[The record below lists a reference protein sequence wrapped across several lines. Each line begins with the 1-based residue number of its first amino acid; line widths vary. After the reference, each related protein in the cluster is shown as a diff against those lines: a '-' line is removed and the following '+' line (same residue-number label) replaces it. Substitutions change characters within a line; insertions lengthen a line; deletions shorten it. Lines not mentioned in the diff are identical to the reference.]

1 VGTYVLRRLLQMI
14 PVFFGATFLIFFLV
28 LGMPG
33 DPLASMCGERGC
45 DPATSAALR
54 AQFHLGQP
62 LQIQYFEYMKGILTL
77 DFGETF
83 SRRPV
88 LDVMREAFPITI
100 RLATVAFLI
109 EIAIGI
115 PLGLLAG
122 LRRGKSFDSS
132 VLLGT
137 LLIIS
142 IPIFVVGFLMQY
154 YLGIKLGWFR
164 PTVSGEAPWNELLLP
179 GIVLG
184 TVSLAYIMR
193 LTRTSVV
200 ENFHAD
206 YVRTAVAKGLPRWRV
221 VTVHLLRNSLI
232 PVVTY
237 LGIDLGALMGGAI
250 VTERIFNVHGVGG
263 TLFQAITRG
272 EAPTVVSFVVIL
284 VIVYLFANL
293 LVDLLY
299 AVLDPRIRYA

>member
-1 VGTYVLRRLLQMI
+1 MGTYVLRRLLQMI
-14 PVFFGATFLIFFLV
+14 PVFFGATFLIFYLV

-45 DPATSAALR
+45 DPATAVALR
-54 AQFHLGQP
+54 AQFHIGQP
-62 LQIQYFEYMKGILTL
+62 LHIQYFQYMKGILTL
-77 DFGETF
+77 DFGQTF

-88 LDVMREAFPITI
+88 LDVMRDAFPITI
-100 RLATVAFLI
+100 RLAIVAFVI
-109 EIAIGI
+109 EIVIGI

-122 LRRGKSFDSS
+122 LRRGKFFDNSI
-132 VLLGT
+132 LMAT
-137 LLIIS
+137 LLVIS
-142 IPIFVVGFLMQY
+142 IPIFVVGFLLQY
-154 YLGIKLGWFR
+154 FLGIRLGWFS
-164 PTVSGEAPWNELLLP
+164 PTVSGEATWSELLLP

-184 TVSLAYIMR
+184 SVSLAYIMR

-200 ENFHAD
+200 ENIHAD
-206 YVRTAVAKGLPRWRV
+206 YVRTAIAKGLPRRRV
-221 VTVHLLRNSLI
+221 VTVHLLRNSMI

-250 VTERIFNVHGVGG
+250 VTERIFNIHGVGG

-272 EAPTVVSFVVIL
+272 EAPTVVSFVTIL

>member
-14 PVFFGATFLIFFLV
+14 PVFFGATFLIFYLV

-45 DPATSAALR
+45 DPSTAAALR
-54 AQFHLGQP
+54 AQFHLGEP
-62 LQIQYFEYMKGILTL
+62 LYVQYFEYMKGILTL

-88 LDVMREAFPITI
+88 LDVMGEAFPITI
-100 RLATVAFLI
+100 RLATVAFTLQV
-109 EIAIGI
+109 AIGI

-122 LRRGKSFDSS
+122 LHRGNSFDSS
-132 VLLGT
+132 ILLST
-137 LLIIS
+137 LLVIS

-154 YLGIKLGWFR
+154 YVGIKLGWFR

-179 GIVLG
+179 GIVLASI
-184 TVSLAYIMR
+184 SLAYIMR

-200 ENFHAD
+200 ENIHAD
-206 YVRTAVAKGLPRWRV
+206 YVRTAVAKGLPHRRV
-221 VTVHLLRNSLI
+221 VTVHLLRNSMI
-232 PVVTY
+232 PVVTF
-237 LGIDLGALMGGAI
+237 LGADIGALMAGAI

-263 TLFQAITRG
+263 TLFLAITRG
-272 EAPTVVSFVVIL
+272 EAPTVVSFVTIL
-284 VIVYLFANL
+284 VLVYLIFNL

>member
-14 PVFFGATFLIFFLV
+14 PVFLGATFLIFYLV

-45 DPATSAALR
+45 DPATAAALR
-54 AQFHLGQP
+54 AQFHIGEP
-62 LQIQYFEYMKGILTL
+62 LHIQYLEYMRGILTL
-77 DFGETF
+77 DFGQTF

-88 LDVMREAFPITI
+88 LDVMREAWPITI
-100 RLATVAFLI
+100 RLGTVAFVI
-109 EIAIGI
+109 EVAIGI

-122 LRRGKSFDSS
+122 LRRGKFFDGT

-137 LLIIS
+137 LLVIS
-142 IPIFVVGFLMQY
+142 IPIFVVAFLMQY
-154 YLGIKLGWFR
+154 FLGIKLAWFR

-179 GIVLG
+179 GIVLASIG
-184 TVSLAYIMR
+184 LAYIMR

-200 ENFHAD
+200 ENIHAD
-206 YVRTAVAKGLPRWRV
+206 YVRTALAKGLPRRRV
-221 VTVHLLRNSLI
+221 VTVHLLRNSMI

-237 LGIDLGALMGGAI
+237 LGAEIGALMGGAI
-250 VTERIFNVHGVGG
+250 VTEAIFNIHGVGG
-263 TLFQAITRG
+263 VLYQAITRG
-272 EAPTVVSFVVIL
+272 DANTIVSFVIIL
-284 VIVYLFANL
+284 VMIYLIFNL
-293 LVDLLY
+293 LVDLFY

>member
-14 PVFFGATFLIFFLV
+14 PVFLGATFLIFYLV

-33 DPLASMCGERGC
+33 DPLATMCGERGC
-45 DPATSAALR
+45 DPATAVALR
-54 AQFHLGQP
+54 AQFHIGQP
-62 LQIQYFEYMKGILTL
+62 LYIQYFEYMKGILTL

-88 LDVMREAFPITI
+88 LEVMSEAWPITI
-100 RLATVAFLI
+100 RLATLAFII
-109 EIAIGI
+109 EIFIGV
-115 PLGLLAG
+115 PLGLVAG
-122 LRRGKSFDSS
+122 LRRGKFFDSS

-137 LLIIS
+137 LMIIS
-142 IPIFVVGFLMQY
+142 IPIFVIGFLMQY
-154 YLGIKLGWFR
+154 FLGIKLGWFR
-164 PTVSGEAPWNELLLP
+164 PTVSGEAPWNELMLP
-179 GIVLG
+179 AIVLG
-184 TVSLAYIMR
+184 MASLAYIMR

-200 ENFHAD
+200 ENIHAD
-206 YVRTAVAKGLPRWRV
+206 YVRTAVAKGLPHRRV

-237 LGIDLGALMGGAI
+237 LGADIGALMGGAI
-250 VTERIFNVHGVGG
+250 VTERIFNIKGVGG
-263 TLFQAITRG
+263 TLYQAINRG
-272 EAPTVVSFVVIL
+272 EAPTIVSFVIIL
-284 VIVYLFANL
+284 VIIYLIFNL

>member
-1 VGTYVLRRLLQMI
+1 MGTYVLRRLLQMI
-14 PVFFGATFLIFFLV
+14 PVFLGATFLIFYLV

-45 DPATSAALR
+45 DPATAASLR
-54 AQFHLGQP
+54 AQFHLGEP
-62 LQIQYFEYMKGILTL
+62 LHIQYFEYMKGILTL

-88 LDVMREAFPITI
+88 MEVMRDAFPITI

-109 EIAIGI
+109 EILVGI

-122 LRRGKSFDSS
+122 LRRGKFIDGT

-137 LLIIS
+137 LLVIS
-142 IPIFVVGFLMQY
+142 IPIFVVGFLLQY
-154 YLGIKLGWFR
+154 FLGIKLAWFS
-164 PTVSGEAPWNELLLP
+164 PTVSGEAPWSELLLP
-179 GIVLG
+179 GIVLA
-184 TVSLAYIMR
+184 SISMAYIMR

-200 ENFHAD
+200 ENLHAD
-206 YVRTAVAKGLPRWRV
+206 YVRTAIAKGLPRWRV
-221 VTVHLLRNSLI
+221 VTVHLLRNSMI

-237 LGIDLGALMGGAI
+237 LGVDIGALLAGAI
-250 VTERIFNVHGVGG
+250 VTERIFNIHGVGG
-263 TLFQAITRG
+263 TLYQAILRG
-272 EAPTVVSFVVIL
+272 EAVTIVSFVTII
-284 VIVYLFANL
+284 VIVFLVANL

-299 AVLDPRIRYA
+299 AVLDPRIRLA

>member
-14 PVFFGATFLIFFLV
+14 PVFLGATFLIFYLV

-45 DPATSAALR
+45 DPTTAAALR
-54 AQFHLGQP
+54 AQFHIGDP
-62 LQIQYFEYMKGILTL
+62 LHIQYFEYMKGVLTF

-88 LDVMREAFPITI
+88 VEVMRDAFPITI
-100 RLATVAFLI
+100 RLASVAFAI
-109 EIAIGI
+109 ELLIGI

-122 LRRGKSFDSS
+122 LRRGKLFDSG
-132 VLLGT
+132 VLMGT
-137 LLIIS
+137 LLVIS
-142 IPIFVVGFLMQY
+142 VPVFVIGFLLQY
-154 YLGIKLGWFR
+154 YLGIKLGLFS
-164 PTVSGEAPWNELLLP
+164 PTVSGDARWSELLLP

-184 TVSLAYIMR
+184 SVSLAYIMR

-200 ENFHAD
+200 ENIHAD
-206 YVRTAVAKGLPRWRV
+206 YVKTAVAKGLPHRRV
-221 VTVHLLRNSLI
+221 VTVHLLRNSMI

-237 LGIDLGALMGGAI
+237 LGADLGALMGGAI
-250 VTERIFNVHGVGG
+250 ITERIFNIHGVGG
-263 TLFQAITRG
+263 TLWFAINKG
-272 EAPTVVSFVVIL
+272 EAATIVSFVTIL
-284 VIVYLFANL
+284 VIVYLLANL
-293 LVDLLY
+293 FVDLLY

>member
-1 VGTYVLRRLLQMI
+1 MGTYVLRRLLQMI
-14 PVFFGATFLIFFLV
+14 PVFLGATFLIFYLV

-45 DPATSAALR
+45 DPATAASLR
-54 AQFHLGQP
+54 AQFHLGEP
-62 LQIQYFEYMKGILTL
+62 LHIQYFEYMKGILTL

-88 LDVMREAFPITI
+88 MEVMRDAFPITI

-109 EIAIGI
+109 EILVGI

-122 LRRGKSFDSS
+122 LRRGKFIDGS

-137 LLIIS
+137 LLVIS
-142 IPIFVVGFLMQY
+142 IPIFVVGFLLQY
-154 YLGIKLGWFR
+154 FLGIKLAWFS
-164 PTVSGEAPWNELLLP
+164 PTVSGEAPWSELLLP
-179 GIVLG
+179 GIVLA
-184 TVSLAYIMR
+184 SISMAYIMR

-200 ENFHAD
+200 ENLHAD
-206 YVRTAVAKGLPRWRV
+206 YVRTAIAKGLPRWRV
-221 VTVHLLRNSLI
+221 VTVHLLRNSMI

-237 LGIDLGALMGGAI
+237 LGVDIGALLAGAI
-250 VTERIFNVHGVGG
+250 VTERIFNIHGVGG
-263 TLFQAITRG
+263 TLYQAILRG
-272 EAPTVVSFVVIL
+272 EAVTIVSFVTII
-284 VIVYLFANL
+284 VIVFLVANL

-299 AVLDPRIRYA
+299 AVLDPRIRLA

>member
-1 VGTYVLRRLLQMI
+1 MI
-14 PVFFGATFLIFFLV
+14 PVFFGATFLIFYLV

-45 DPATSAALR
+45 DPATAAALR
-54 AQFHLGQP
+54 AQFHIGEP
-62 LQIQYFEYMKGILTL
+62 LHIQYYEYMKGILTL

-88 LDVMREAFPITI
+88 LEVMREAFPITI
-100 RLATVAFLI
+100 RLALVAFVV

-122 LRRGKSFDSS
+122 MRRGKFFDGT

-137 LLIIS
+137 LLVIA
-142 IPIFVVGFLMQY
+142 IPIFVLGFLLQY
-154 YLGIKLGWFR
+154 FMGIKLGWFR

-184 TVSLAYIMR
+184 SVSLAYIMR

-200 ENFHAD
+200 ENTHAD
-206 YVRTAVAKGLPRWRV
+206 YVRTAVAKGLPRRRV
-221 VTVHLLRNSLI
+221 VTVHLLRNSMI

>member
-1 VGTYVLRRLLQMI
+1 MI

-54 AQFHLGQP
+54 AQFHIGEP
-62 LQIQYFEYMKGILTL
+62 LHIQYFEYMKGILTL

-88 LDVMREAFPITI
+88 LEVMREAFPITI
-100 RLATVAFLI
+100 RLATIAFII
-109 EIAIGI
+109 EILIGI

-122 LRRGKSFDSS
+122 LRRGKFFDSS
-132 VLLGT
+132 VLLST
-137 LLIIS
+137 LLVIS

-200 ENFHAD
+200 ENVHAD
-206 YVRTAVAKGLPRWRV
+206 YVRTAVAKGLPKRRV
-221 VTVHLLRNSLI
+221 VTVHLLRNSMI

-237 LGIDLGALMGGAI
+237 LGADIGALMSGAI
-250 VTERIFNVHGVGG
+250 VTERIFNVKGVGG
-263 TLFQAITRG
+263 VLYQAIVRG
-272 EAPTVVSFVVIL
+272 EAATIVSIVTVL
-284 VIVYLFANL
+284 VIVYLVANL

>member
-1 VGTYVLRRLLQMI
+1 MGTYVLRRLLQMI
-14 PVFFGATFLIFFLV
+14 PVFFGATFLIFYLV

-33 DPLASMCGERGC
+33 DPLATMCGERGC
-45 DPATSAALR
+45 DPATAAALR
-54 AQFHLGQP
+54 AQFHIGQP
-62 LQIQYFEYMKGILTL
+62 LYIQYFEYMKGILTL

-88 LDVMREAFPITI
+88 LDVMSEAWPITI
-100 RLATVAFLI
+100 RLGTLAFI
-109 EIAIGI
+109 FEIFIGV
-115 PLGLLAG
+115 PLGLVAG
-122 LRRGKSFDSS
+122 LRRGKFFDSS

-142 IPIFVVGFLMQY
+142 IPIFVLGFLMQY
-154 YLGIKLGWFR
+154 FLGIKLEWFR
-164 PTVSGEAPWNELLLP
+164 PTVSGEAPWNELVLP
-179 GIVLG
+179 AIVLG
-184 TVSLAYIMR
+184 MASLAYIMR

-200 ENFHAD
+200 ENIHAD
-206 YVRTAVAKGLPRWRV
+206 YVRTAVAKGLPHRRV

-237 LGIDLGALMGGAI
+237 LGADIGALMGGAI
-250 VTERIFNVHGVGG
+250 ITERIFNIHGVGG
-263 TLFQAITRG
+263 LLWQAINRG
-272 EAPTVVSFVVIL
+272 EAPTIVSIVVIL
-284 VIVYLFANL
+284 VIVYLVFNL

>member
-1 VGTYVLRRLLQMI
+1 MGTYVLRRLLQMI
-14 PVFFGATFLIFFLV
+14 PVFFGATFLIFYLV

-45 DPATSAALR
+45 DPATAVALR
-54 AQFHLGQP
+54 AQFHIGQP
-62 LQIQYFEYMKGILTL
+62 LYIQYFEYMKGILTL

-88 LDVMREAFPITI
+88 LEVMSEAWPITI
-100 RLATVAFLI
+100 RLATLAFII
-109 EIAIGI
+109 EIFIGV
-115 PLGLLAG
+115 PLGLVAG
-122 LRRGKSFDSS
+122 LRRGKFFDSS

-142 IPIFVVGFLMQY
+142 IPIFVIGFLMQY
-154 YLGIKLGWFR
+154 FLGIKFGWFR
-164 PTVSGEAPWNELLLP
+164 PTVSGEAPWNELMLP
-179 GIVLG
+179 AIVLG
-184 TVSLAYIMR
+184 MASLAYIMR

-200 ENFHAD
+200 ENIHSD
-206 YVRTAVAKGLPRWRV
+206 YVRTAVAKGLPHRRV

-237 LGIDLGALMGGAI
+237 LGADIGALMGGAI
-250 VTERIFNVHGVGG
+250 VTERIFNIHGVGG
-263 TLFQAITRG
+263 LLYQAINRG
-272 EAPTVVSFVVIL
+272 EAPTIVSIVVIL
-284 VIVYLFANL
+284 VIVYLVFNL

>member
-1 VGTYVLRRLLQMI
+1 MGTYVLRRLLQMI
-14 PVFFGATFLIFFLV
+14 PVFFGATFLIFYLV

-45 DPATSAALR
+45 DPATAATLR
-54 AQFHLGQP
+54 AQFHIGEP
-62 LQIQYFEYMKGILTL
+62 LHIQYFEYMKGILTL

-88 LDVMREAFPITI
+88 LEVMRDAFPITI
-100 RLATVAFLI
+100 RLAIVAFVI

-115 PLGLLAG
+115 PLGLMAG
-122 LRRGKSFDSS
+122 LRRGKFFDGTI
-132 VLLGT
+132 LLST
-137 LLIIS
+137 LLVIS
-142 IPIFVVGFLMQY
+142 IPIFVVGFVLQFFI
-154 YLGIKLGWFR
+154 GIKLGWFR
-164 PTVSGEAPWNELLLP
+164 PTVSGAAPWNELLLP

-184 TVSLAYIMR
+184 SVSVAYIMR

-200 ENFHAD
+200 ENTHAD
-206 YVRTAVAKGLPRWRV
+206 YVRTATAKGLPRRRV
-221 VTVHLLRNSLI
+221 VTVHLLRNSMI

-237 LGIDLGALMGGAI
+237 LGADLGALMGGAI
-250 VTERIFNVHGVGG
+250 VTERIFNVKGVGG

-272 EAPTVVSFVVIL
+272 EAPTVVSFVTIL
-284 VIVYLFANL
+284 VIVYLLANL
-293 LVDLLY
+293 IVDLLY

>member
-14 PVFFGATFLIFFLV
+14 PVFVGATFLIFYLV

-45 DPATSAALR
+45 DPATAAALR
-54 AQFHLGQP
+54 EQFHLGEP
-62 LQIQYFEYMKGILTL
+62 LHIQYFEYMKGILTL

-88 LDVMREAFPITI
+88 TEVMAQAFPITI
-100 RLATVAFLI
+100 RLAIVAFVI
-109 EIAIGI
+109 EIIIGI

-122 LRRGKSFDSS
+122 LRRGKFFDHAI
-132 VLLGT
+132 LIGT
-137 LLIIS
+137 LLVIS
-142 IPIFVVGFLMQY
+142 IPIFVVGFVMQY
-154 YLGIKLGWFR
+154 YVAIRLGWFS
-164 PTVSGEAPWNELLLP
+164 PTVSGEAPWSELLLP
-179 GIVLG
+179 GIVLAS
-184 TVSLAYIMR
+184 VSLAYIMR

-200 ENFHAD
+200 ENIHAD
-206 YVRTAVAKGLPRWRV
+206 YVRTATAKGLPRRRV
-221 VTVHLLRNSLI
+221 VTVHLLRNSMI

-237 LGIDLGALMGGAI
+237 LGADLGALMAGAI
-250 VTERIFNVHGVGG
+250 VTERIFNIQGVGG
-263 TLFQAITRG
+263 VLFQAITRG

-284 VIVYLFANL
+284 VIVYLVANL

>member
-1 VGTYVLRRLLQMI
+1 MGTYVLRRLLQMI
-14 PVFFGATFLIFFLV
+14 PVFFGATFLIFYLV

-45 DPATSAALR
+45 DPATAAALR
-54 AQFHLGQP
+54 AQFHIGEP
-62 LQIQYFEYMKGILTL
+62 LHIQYFEYMKGILTL

-88 LDVMREAFPITI
+88 VDVMREAFPITL
-100 RLATVAFLI
+100 RLATVAFVI
-109 EIAIGI
+109 ELCIGI

-122 LRRGKSFDSS
+122 LRRGKFFDNSI
-132 VLLGT
+132 LMAT
-137 LLIIS
+137 LVIIS
-142 IPIFVVGFLMQY
+142 IPIFVVGFTMQY
-154 YLGIKLGWFR
+154 FFGIQLGWFR

-179 GIVLG
+179 GIVLAS
-184 TVSLAYIMR
+184 VSLAYIMR

-200 ENFHAD
+200 ENTHAD
-206 YVRTAVAKGLPRWRV
+206 YVRTAVAKGLPRRRV
-221 VTVHLLRNSLI
+221 VTVHLLRNSMI

-237 LGIDLGALMGGAI
+237 LGADLGALMGGAI
-250 VTERIFNVHGVGG
+250 VTERIFNIHGVGG

-272 EAPTVVSFVVIL
+272 EAPTVVSFVTIL
-284 VIVYLFANL
+284 VIIYLFANL

>member
-1 VGTYVLRRLLQMI
+1 MGTYVLRRLLQMI
-14 PVFFGATFLIFFLV
+14 PVFFGATFLIFYLV

-33 DPLASMCGERGC
+33 DPLAVMCGERGC
-45 DPATSAALR
+45 DPSTAVALR
-54 AQFHLGQP
+54 AQFHIGQP
-62 LQIQYFEYMKGILTL
+62 LYVQYFEYMKGIVTL
-77 DFGETF
+77 DFGQTF

-88 LDVMREAFPITI
+88 LEVMGEAWPITI
-100 RLATVAFLI
+100 RLATLAFII
-109 EIAIGI
+109 EILVGV
-115 PLGLLAG
+115 PLGLVAG

-142 IPIFVVGFLMQY
+142 IPIFVIGFLMQY
-154 YLGIKLGWFR
+154 FLGLKLGWFR

-179 GIVLG
+179 AIVLG
-184 TVSLAYIMR
+184 LASLAYIMR

-200 ENFHAD
+200 ENFRAD
-206 YVRTAVAKGLPRWRV
+206 YVRTAVAKGLPRRRV

-237 LGIDLGALMGGAI
+237 LGADLGALMGGAI
-250 VTERIFNVHGVGG
+250 VTERIFNIHGVGG
-263 TLFQAITRG
+263 TLYQAINRG
-272 EAPTVVSFVVIL
+272 EAPTIVSFVTIL

-293 LVDLLY
+293 FVDLLY
-299 AVLDPRIRYA
+299 AVLDPRIRYE

>member
-1 VGTYVLRRLLQMI
+1 MGTYVLRRLLQMI
-14 PVFFGATFLIFFLV
+14 PVFFGATFLIFYLV

-45 DPATSAALR
+45 DPATAATLR
-54 AQFHLGQP
+54 AQFHIGEP
-62 LQIQYFEYMKGILTL
+62 LHIQYFEYMKGILTL

-88 LDVMREAFPITI
+88 LEVMRDAFPITI
-100 RLATVAFLI
+100 RLAIVAFVI

-115 PLGLLAG
+115 PLGLMAG
-122 LRRGKSFDSS
+122 LRRGKFFDGTI
-132 VLLGT
+132 LLST
-137 LLIIS
+137 LLVIS
-142 IPIFVVGFLMQY
+142 IPIFVVGFVLQFFI
-154 YLGIKLGWFR
+154 GIKLGWFR
-164 PTVSGEAPWNELLLP
+164 PTVSGAAPWNELLLP

-184 TVSLAYIMR
+184 SVSVAYIMR

-200 ENFHAD
+200 ENTHAD
-206 YVRTAVAKGLPRWRV
+206 YVRTATAKGLPRRRV
-221 VTVHLLRNSLI
+221 VTVHLLRNSMI

-250 VTERIFNVHGVGG
+250 VTERIFNIHGVGG
-263 TLFQAITRG
+263 TLFQAINRG
-272 EAPTVVSFVVIL
+272 EAPTIVSFVVIL

>member
-14 PVFFGATFLIFFLV
+14 PVFLGATFLMFYLV

-45 DPATSAALR
+45 DPSTTAALR
-54 AQFHLGQP
+54 AQFQIGEP
-62 LQIQYFEYMKGILTL
+62 LHIQYFEYMRGILTL
-77 DFGETF
+77 DFGQTF

-88 LDVMREAFPITI
+88 LDVMREAWPITL
-100 RLATVAFLI
+100 RLATVAFVI
-109 EIAIGI
+109 EVAIGI

-122 LRRGKSFDSS
+122 LRRGKFFDGS

-137 LLIIS
+137 LLVIS
-142 IPIFVVGFLMQY
+142 IPIFVVAFLMQY
-154 YLGIKLGWFR
+154 FLGIKLGWFR

-179 GIVLG
+179 GIVLASIG
-184 TVSLAYIMR
+184 MAYIMR

-200 ENFHAD
+200 ENIHAD
-206 YVRTAVAKGLPRWRV
+206 YVRTALAKGLPRRRV
-221 VTVHLLRNSLI
+221 VTVHLLRNSMI

-237 LGIDLGALMGGAI
+237 LGAEIGALMGGALI
-250 VTERIFNVHGVGG
+250 TEGIFNIHGVGG
-263 TLFQAITRG
+263 VLYVAIQRG
-272 EAPTVVSFVVIL
+272 DANTIVSIVIIL
-284 VIVYLFANL
+284 VLTYLIFNL

>member
-1 VGTYVLRRLLQMI
+1 MGTYVVRRLLQMI
-14 PVFFGATFLIFFLV
+14 PVFLGATFLIFYLV

-45 DPATSAALR
+45 DPSTAVALR
-54 AQFHLGQP
+54 AQFHIGEP
-62 LQIQYFEYMKGILTL
+62 LYIQYFEYMKGILTF

-88 LDVMREAFPITI
+88 LDVLADAWPITI
-100 RLATVAFLI
+100 RLATLAFI
-109 EIAIGI
+109 FEIFIGV
-115 PLGLLAG
+115 PLGLVAG
-122 LRRGKSFDSS
+122 LRRGKLFDSS

-142 IPIFVVGFLMQY
+142 IPIFVIGFLMQY
-154 YLGIKLGWFR
+154 FVGIKLGWLR

-179 GIVLG
+179 AIVLG
-184 TVSLAYIMR
+184 MASLAYIMR

-200 ENFHAD
+200 ENIHAD
-206 YVRTAVAKGLPRWRV
+206 YVRTAVAKGLPHRRV

-237 LGIDLGALMGGAI
+237 LGADIGALMGGAI
-250 VTERIFNVHGVGG
+250 VTERIFNIKGVGG
-263 TLFQAITRG
+263 TLYQAINRG
-272 EAPTVVSFVVIL
+272 EAPTIVSIVVIL
-284 VIVYLFANL
+284 VIVYLFFNL
-293 LVDLLY
+293 FVDLLY

>member
-1 VGTYVLRRLLQMI
+1 MGTYVLRRLLQMI
-14 PVFFGATFLIFFLV
+14 PVFFGATFLIFYLV

-45 DPATSAALR
+45 DPATAVVLR
-54 AQFHLGQP
+54 AQFHIGEP
-62 LQIQYFEYMKGILTL
+62 LYVQYFEYMKGIVTL
-77 DFGETF
+77 DFGQTF

-88 LDVMREAFPITI
+88 LDVMREAFPITV
-100 RLATVAFLI
+100 RLATVAFVI

-122 LRRGKSFDSS
+122 LRRGKSFDSG
-132 VLLGT
+132 VLLST

-142 IPIFVVGFLMQY
+142 IPIFVVGFLFQF
-154 YLGIKLGWFR
+154 YLGIKFGWFR

-184 TVSLAYIMR
+184 TASLAYIMR

-206 YVRTAVAKGLPRWRV
+206 YVRTATAKGLPRRRV

-237 LGIDLGALMGGAI
+237 LGIDIGALMAGAI

-272 EAPTVVSFVVIL
+272 EAPTIVSFVVIL
-284 VIVYLFANL
+284 TIVFLFANL

>member
-1 VGTYVLRRLLQMI
+1 MGTYVLRRLLQMI
-14 PVFFGATFLIFFLV
+14 PVFFGATFLIFYLV

-33 DPLASMCGERGC
+33 DPLATMCGERGC
-45 DPATSAALR
+45 DPATAVALR
-54 AQFHLGQP
+54 AQFHIGQP
-62 LQIQYFEYMKGILTL
+62 LYIQYFEYMKGILTL

-88 LDVMREAFPITI
+88 LEVMSEAWPITI
-100 RLATVAFLI
+100 RLATLAFII
-109 EIAIGI
+109 EIFIGV
-115 PLGLLAG
+115 PLGLVAG
-122 LRRGKSFDSS
+122 LRRGKFFDSS

-137 LLIIS
+137 LMIIS
-142 IPIFVVGFLMQY
+142 IPIFVIGFLMQY
-154 YLGIKLGWFR
+154 FLGIKLGWFR

-179 GIVLG
+179 AIVLG
-184 TVSLAYIMR
+184 MASLAYIMR

-200 ENFHAD
+200 ENIHAD
-206 YVRTAVAKGLPRWRV
+206 YVRTAVAKGLPHRRV

-237 LGIDLGALMGGAI
+237 LGADIGALMGGAI
-250 VTERIFNVHGVGG
+250 VTERIFNIHGVGG
-263 TLFQAITRG
+263 LLYQAINRG
-272 EAPTVVSFVVIL
+272 EAPTIVSIVVIL
-284 VIVYLFANL
+284 VIVYLVFNL

>member
-14 PVFFGATFLIFFLV
+14 PVFFGATFLIFYLV

-33 DPLASMCGERGC
+33 DPLAVMCGERGC
-45 DPATSAALR
+45 DLTTAAALR
-54 AQFHLGQP
+54 AQFHIGQP
-62 LQIQYFEYMKGILTL
+62 LYVQYFEYMKGILTL

-88 LDVMREAFPITI
+88 LEVMGDAWPITI
-100 RLATVAFLI
+100 RLATLAFLI
-109 EIAIGI
+109 EMVIGV
-115 PLGLLAG
+115 PLGLIAG
-122 LRRGKSFDSS
+122 LRRGKFFDSS
-132 VLLGT
+132 VLLAT

-142 IPIFVVGFLMQY
+142 IPIFVIGFLMQY
-154 YLGIKLGWFR
+154 FLGIKLGWFR
-164 PTVSGEAPWNELLLP
+164 PTVSGEAPWNELMLP
-179 GIVLG
+179 AIVLG
-184 TVSLAYIMR
+184 MASLAYIMR

-200 ENFHAD
+200 ENIHAD
-206 YVRTAVAKGLPRWRV
+206 YVRTAVAKGLPHRRV

-237 LGIDLGALMGGAI
+237 LGADIGALMGGAI
-250 VTERIFNVHGVGG
+250 VTERIFNIHGVGG
-263 TLFQAITRG
+263 LLYQAINRG
-272 EAPTVVSFVVIL
+272 EAPTIVSIVVIL
-284 VIVYLFANL
+284 VIVYLVFNL

>member
-1 VGTYVLRRLLQMI
+1 MGTYVLRRLLQMI
-14 PVFFGATFLIFFLV
+14 PVFFGATFLIFYLV

-45 DPATSAALR
+45 DPATAAALR
-54 AQFHLGQP
+54 AQFHIGEP
-62 LQIQYFEYMKGILTL
+62 LHIQYFEYMKGILTL

-88 LDVMREAFPITI
+88 VDVMREAFPITL
-100 RLATVAFLI
+100 RLATVAFVI
-109 EIAIGI
+109 ELCIGI

-122 LRRGKSFDSS
+122 LRRGKLFDNSI
-132 VLLGT
+132 LLAT
-137 LLIIS
+137 LVIIS
-142 IPIFVVGFLMQY
+142 IPIFVVGFTMQY
-154 YLGIKLGWFR
+154 FFGIQLGWFR

-179 GIVLG
+179 GIVLAS
-184 TVSLAYIMR
+184 VSLAYIMR

-200 ENFHAD
+200 ENAHAD
-206 YVRTAVAKGLPRWRV
+206 YVRTAVAKGLPRRRV
-221 VTVHLLRNSLI
+221 VTVHLLRNSMI

-237 LGIDLGALMGGAI
+237 LGADLGALMGGAI
-250 VTERIFNVHGVGG
+250 VTERIFNIHGVGG

-272 EAPTVVSFVVIL
+272 EAPTVVSFVTIL
-284 VIVYLFANL
+284 VIIYLCANL

>member
-14 PVFFGATFLIFFLV
+14 PVFFGATFLIFYLV

-33 DPLASMCGERGC
+33 DPLATMCGERGC
-45 DPATSAALR
+45 DPSTAVALR
-54 AQFHLGQP
+54 AQFHIGEP
-62 LQIQYFEYMKGILTL
+62 LYVQYFEYMKGILTL

-88 LDVMREAFPITI
+88 LDVMRDAWPITI
-100 RLATVAFLI
+100 RLATLAFI
-109 EIAIGI
+109 FEIFIGV

-122 LRRGKSFDSS
+122 LRRGKFFDSS

-142 IPIFVVGFLMQY
+142 IPIFVIGFLMQY
-154 YLGIKLGWFR
+154 FVGIKLGWFR
-164 PTVSGEAPWNELLLP
+164 PTVSGEAPWNELILP
-179 GIVLG
+179 AIVLG
-184 TVSLAYIMR
+184 MASLAYIMR

-200 ENFHAD
+200 ENIHAD
-206 YVRTAVAKGLPRWRV
+206 YVRTAVAKGLPRRRV

-237 LGIDLGALMGGAI
+237 LGADIGALMGGAI
-250 VTERIFNVHGVGG
+250 ITERIFNIKGVGG
-263 TLFQAITRG
+263 TLWQAINRG
-272 EAPTVVSFVVIL
+272 EAPTIVSFVIIL
-284 VIVYLFANL
+284 VIIYLIFNL

>member
-1 VGTYVLRRLLQMI
+1 MGIYVLRRLLQMI
-14 PVFFGATFLIFFLV
+14 PVFFGATFLIFYLV

-45 DPATSAALR
+45 DPATAAALR
-54 AQFHLGQP
+54 AQFHIGQP
-62 LQIQYFEYMKGILTL
+62 LYVQYFEYMKGILSL
-77 DFGETF
+77 DFGQTF

-88 LDVMREAFPITI
+88 LEVMADVWPITI
-100 RLATVAFLI
+100 RLAMLAFMF
-109 EIAIGI
+109 EIFIGV

-122 LRRGKSFDSS
+122 LRRGKFLDSS

-142 IPIFVVGFLMQY
+142 IPIFVIGFLMQY
-154 YLGIKLGWFR
+154 FLGIKLGWFR

-179 GIVLG
+179 AIVLG
-184 TVSLAYIMR
+184 MASLAYIMR

-200 ENFHAD
+200 ENIHAD
-206 YVRTAVAKGLPRWRV
+206 YVRTAVAKGLPHRRV

-237 LGIDLGALMGGAI
+237 LGADIGALMGGAI
-250 VTERIFNVHGVGG
+250 VTERIFNIHGVGG
-263 TLFQAITRG
+263 TLYQAINRG
-272 EAPTVVSFVVIL
+272 EAPTIVSIVVIL
-284 VIVYLFANL
+284 VVVYLVFNL

>member
-1 VGTYVLRRLLQMI
+1 MGTYVVRRLLQMI
-14 PVFFGATFLIFFLV
+14 PVFLGATFLIFYLV

-45 DPATSAALR
+45 DPSTAVALR
-54 AQFHLGQP
+54 AQFHIGEP
-62 LQIQYFEYMKGILTL
+62 LYIQYFEYMKGILTF

-88 LDVMREAFPITI
+88 LDVLADAWPITI
-100 RLATVAFLI
+100 RLATLAFI
-109 EIAIGI
+109 FEIFIGV
-115 PLGLLAG
+115 PLGLVAG
-122 LRRGKSFDSS
+122 LRRGRLFDSS

-142 IPIFVVGFLMQY
+142 IPIFVIGFLMQY
-154 YLGIKLGWFR
+154 FVGIKLGWLR

-179 GIVLG
+179 AIVLG
-184 TVSLAYIMR
+184 MASLAYIMR

-200 ENFHAD
+200 ENIHAD
-206 YVRTAVAKGLPRWRV
+206 YVRTAVAKGLPHRRV

-237 LGIDLGALMGGAI
+237 LGADIGALMGGAI
-250 VTERIFNVHGVGG
+250 VTERIFNIKGVGG
-263 TLFQAITRG
+263 TLYQAINRG
-272 EAPTVVSFVVIL
+272 EAPTIVSIVVIL
-284 VIVYLFANL
+284 VIVYLFFNL
-293 LVDLLY
+293 FVDLLY

>member
-14 PVFFGATFLIFFLV
+14 PVFFGATFLIFYLV

-45 DPATSAALR
+45 DPATAVALR
-54 AQFHLGQP
+54 AQFHIGQP
-62 LQIQYFEYMKGILTL
+62 LHIQYFQYMKGILTL
-77 DFGETF
+77 DFGQTF

-88 LDVMREAFPITI
+88 LDVMRDAFPITI
-100 RLATVAFLI
+100 RLAIVAFVI
-109 EIAIGI
+109 EIVIGI

-122 LRRGKSFDSS
+122 LRRGKFFDNSI
-132 VLLGT
+132 LMAT
-137 LLIIS
+137 LLVIS
-142 IPIFVVGFLMQY
+142 IPIFVVGFLLQY
-154 YLGIKLGWFR
+154 FLGIRLGWFS
-164 PTVSGEAPWNELLLP
+164 PTVSGAATWNELLLP

-184 TVSLAYIMR
+184 SVSLAYIMR

-200 ENFHAD
+200 ENIHAD
-206 YVRTAVAKGLPRWRV
+206 YVRTAIAKGLPRRRV
-221 VTVHLLRNSLI
+221 VTVHLLRNSMI

-250 VTERIFNVHGVGG
+250 VTERIFNIHGVGG

-272 EAPTVVSFVVIL
+272 EAPTVVSFVTIL

>member
-14 PVFFGATFLIFFLV
+14 PVFFGATFLIFYLV

-45 DPATSAALR
+45 DPATAAALR
-54 AQFHLGQP
+54 AQFHIGEP
-62 LQIQYFEYMKGILTL
+62 LHVQYFEYMKGILTL
-77 DFGETF
+77 DFGQTF

-88 LDVMREAFPITI
+88 LEVMGEAFPITI
-100 RLATVAFLI
+100 RLATIAFILQI
-109 EIAIGI
+109 IIGI
-115 PLGLLAG
+115 PLGLMAG
-122 LRRGKSFDSS
+122 LRRGKFFDSS
-132 VLLGT
+132 VLLST
-137 LLIIS
+137 LLVIS

-200 ENFHAD
+200 ENAHAD
-206 YVRTAVAKGLPRWRV
+206 YVRTAVAKGLPKRRV
-221 VTVHLLRNSLI
+221 VTVHLLRNSMI

-237 LGIDLGALMGGAI
+237 LGADIGALMGGAI
-250 VTERIFNVHGVGG
+250 VTERIFNVKGVGG
-263 TLFQAITRG
+263 TLYQAINRG
-272 EAPTVVSFVVIL
+272 EAPTIVSIVTVL
-284 VIVYLFANL
+284 VIVYLVANL

>member
-1 VGTYVLRRLLQMI
+1 MGTYVLRRLLQMI
-14 PVFFGATFLIFFLV
+14 PVFFGATFLIFYLV

-45 DPATSAALR
+45 DPATAAALR
-54 AQFHLGQP
+54 AQFHIGEP
-62 LQIQYFEYMKGILTL
+62 LHIQYFEYMRGILTL

-88 LDVMREAFPITI
+88 LEVMREAFPITI
-100 RLATVAFLI
+100 RLAAVAFVI
-109 EIAIGI
+109 EVVIGI

-122 LRRGKSFDSS
+122 LRRGKFFDSS

-137 LLIIS
+137 LLVIA
-142 IPIFVVGFLMQY
+142 IPIFVLGFLFQY

-184 TVSLAYIMR
+184 SMSLAYIMR

-206 YVRTAVAKGLPRWRV
+206 YVRTAVAKGLPRSRV
-221 VTVHLLRNSLI
+221 VTVHLLRNSMI

-237 LGIDLGALMGGAI
+237 LGIDLGALMAGAI
-250 VTERIFNVHGVGG
+250 VTERIFNIHGVGG
-263 TLFQAITRG
+263 TLYQAINRG
-272 EAPTVVSFVVIL
+272 EAPTIVSFVVIL

>member
-1 VGTYVLRRLLQMI
+1 MGTYVLRRLLQMI
-14 PVFFGATFLIFFLV
+14 PVFFGATFLIFYLV

-45 DPATSAALR
+45 DPATAAALR
-54 AQFHLGQP
+54 AQFHIGEP
-62 LQIQYFEYMKGILTL
+62 LHIQYFEYMKGILTL

-88 LDVMREAFPITI
+88 IDVMREAFPITL
-100 RLATVAFLI
+100 RLATVAFVI
-109 EIAIGI
+109 ELCIGI

-122 LRRGKSFDSS
+122 LRRGKLFDNSI
-132 VLLGT
+132 LLAT
-137 LLIIS
+137 LVIIS
-142 IPIFVVGFLMQY
+142 IPIFVVGFTMQY
-154 YLGIKLGWFR
+154 FFGIQLGWFR

-179 GIVLG
+179 GIVLAS
-184 TVSLAYIMR
+184 VSLAYIMR

-200 ENFHAD
+200 ENAHAD
-206 YVRTAVAKGLPRWRV
+206 YVRTAVAKGLPHRRV
-221 VTVHLLRNSLI
+221 VTVHLLRNSMI

-237 LGIDLGALMGGAI
+237 LGADLGALMGGAI
-250 VTERIFNVHGVGG
+250 VTERIFNIHGVGG

-272 EAPTVVSFVVIL
+272 EAPTVVSFVTIL
-284 VIVYLFANL
+284 VIIYLFANL

>member
-1 VGTYVLRRLLQMI
+1 MGTYVLRRLLQMI
-14 PVFFGATFLIFFLV
+14 PVFFGATFLIFYLV

-45 DPATSAALR
+45 DPGTAAALR
-54 AQFHLGQP
+54 AQFHIGEP
-62 LQIQYFEYMKGILTL
+62 LHIQYYEYMKGILTL

-88 LDVMREAFPITI
+88 LEVMREAFPITI
-100 RLATVAFLI
+100 RLATVAFVI

-115 PLGLLAG
+115 PLGLMAG
-122 LRRGKSFDSS
+122 LRRGKFFDGTI
-132 VLLGT
+132 LLGT
-137 LLIIS
+137 LLVIS
-142 IPIFVVGFLMQY
+142 IPIFVLGFLLQY
-154 YLGIKLGWFR
+154 FIGIKLGWFR
-164 PTVSGEAPWNELLLP
+164 PTVSGAAPWNELLLP

-184 TVSLAYIMR
+184 SVSLAYIMR

-206 YVRTAVAKGLPRWRV
+206 YVRTATAKGLPRRRV
-221 VTVHLLRNSLI
+221 VTVHLLRNSMI

-250 VTERIFNVHGVGG
+250 VTERIFNIHGVGG

-272 EAPTVVSFVVIL
+272 EAPTVVSFVTIL
-284 VIVYLFANL
+284 VIVYLLANL
-293 LVDLLY
+293 IVDLLY

>member
-1 VGTYVLRRLLQMI
+1 VGTYILRRLLQMI
-14 PVFFGATFLIFFLV
+14 PVFLGATFLIFYLV
-28 LGMPG
+28 LALPG
-33 DPLASMCGERGC
+33 DPLAVMCGERGC
-45 DPATSAALR
+45 DPSTAAALR

-62 LQIQYFEYMKGILTL
+62 LHIQYLEYMKGILTL

-100 RLATVAFLI
+100 RLAAVAFII
-109 EIAIGI
+109 EIAVGI

-122 LRRGKSFDSS
+122 LRRGKLLDNS

-137 LLIIS
+137 LLVIS
-142 IPIFVVGFLMQY
+142 IPIFVVGFVLQFVI
-154 YLGIKLGWFR
+154 GIQLGWLR

-184 TVSLAYIMR
+184 STSFAYIMR

-200 ENFHAD
+200 ENFRAD
-206 YVRTAVAKGLPRWRV
+206 FVRTAVSKGLPRRRV
-221 VTVHLLRNSLI
+221 VTVHLLRNSMI

-237 LGIDLGALMGGAI
+237 LGADLGALMAGAI
-250 VTERIFNVHGVGG
+250 VTERIFNIHGVGG
-263 TLFQAITRG
+263 TLFQAINRG
-272 EAPTVVSFVVIL
+272 EASTVVSFVTIL
-284 VIVYLFANL
+284 VIVYLLANL
-293 LVDLLY
+293 FVDLLY

>member
-1 VGTYVLRRLLQMI
+1 MGTYVLRRLLQMI
-14 PVFFGATFLIFFLV
+14 PVFFGATFLIFYLV

-33 DPLASMCGERGC
+33 DPLAVMCGERGC
-45 DPATSAALR
+45 DPSTANALR
-54 AQFHLGQP
+54 AQFHIGEP
-62 LQIQYFEYMKGILTL
+62 LYVQYFEYMKGILTL

-88 LDVMREAFPITI
+88 LDVMGDAFPITI
-100 RLATVAFLI
+100 RLATLAFII
-109 EIAIGI
+109 EIFIGV
-115 PLGLLAG
+115 PLGLVAG
-122 LRRGKSFDSS
+122 LRRGKFFNSS
-132 VLLGT
+132 ILLGT

-142 IPIFVVGFLMQY
+142 IPIFVIGFLMQY
-154 YLGIKLGWFR
+154 FLGLKLGWFR

-179 GIVLG
+179 AIVLG

-200 ENFHAD
+200 ENIHAD
-206 YVRTAVAKGLPRWRV
+206 YVRTAVAKGLPHRRV

-237 LGIDLGALMGGAI
+237 LGADIGALMGGAI
-250 VTERIFNVHGVGG
+250 VTERIFNIKGVGG
-263 TLFQAITRG
+263 TLYQAINRG
-272 EAPTVVSFVVIL
+272 EAPTIVSIVVIL
-284 VIVYLFANL
+284 VIVYLVFNL